1 MQISLIHF
9 LNFCLGSMILFP
21 ASSCLL
27 YKKVEKEKFG
37 HVFTGSFIFLSVFF
51 YYMYREVF
59 SFTNSAPQPMFVLIS
74 VLVSIICIASESLIV
89 LIKNKKFSVQRIKTD
104 SLILLL
110 FVLLVI
116 PVMEEFLFRRYLFA
130 FFQSLD
136 VHISI
141 IIILSSVAFGLNHL
155 VYSKINVLT
164 KMIWGCM
171 FALLYY
177 YTDNIFYPIFS
188 HVLCNI
194 IVFIIGKV

>member
-1 MQISLIHF
+1 LE
-9 LNFCLGSMILFP
+9 CLRFWLVLRRRLD
-21 ASSCLL
+21 LL
-27 YKKVEKEKFG
+27 YSNAQYVG
-37 HVFTGSFIFLSVFF
+37 FLYS
-51 YYMYREVF
+51 
-59 SFTNSAPQPMFVLIS
+59 
-74 VLVSIICIASESLIV
+74 LVHLPWHALCCQIRL
-89 LIKNKKFSVQRIKTD
+89 
-104 SLILLL
+104 
-110 FVLLVI
+110 
-116 PVMEEFLFRRYLFA
+116 LFA

-194 IVFIIGKV
+194 IVFTIGKVWRQK